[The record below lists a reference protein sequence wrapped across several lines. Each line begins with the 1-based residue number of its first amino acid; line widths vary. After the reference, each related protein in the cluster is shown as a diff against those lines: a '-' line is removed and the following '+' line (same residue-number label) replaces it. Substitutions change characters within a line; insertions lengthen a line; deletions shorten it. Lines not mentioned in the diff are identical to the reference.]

1 MVVTRTWTSRVEKEL
16 RAKLKTENINSL
28 EEISFK
34 DKRNKAIADRCCAVS
49 RGDGRMVGYFHS
61 DGDEPCHCL
70 FSGPQSP
77 VLVSLPSPLHPTVF
91 LPMSS
96 ERDFSKIPIT
106 KGHDLITFKRHSRP
120 SCGAGRPLPVNSLP
134 ASHHWFSPTRSRI
147 LASSQSSS
155 CTVCSSSPGFAFDLP
170 GSAPPRLPALQS
182 DFLAPRGCLPF
193 QPPTVSLPR
202 SGHLHT
208 LPLILLQPDQMHFI

>member
-1 MVVTRTWTSRVEKEL
+1 MVVTRTWTSRAEKEL
-16 RAKLKTENINSL
+16 KAKLKTENINSS

-70 FSGPQSP
+70 SSGPQSP
-77 VLVSLPSPLHPTVF
+77 VLVSLPSPLHPTVL

-96 ERDFSKIPIT
+96 ERDFSKVPIT

-120 SCGAGRPLPVNSLP
+120 SCGAERPLPVTSLP
-134 ASHHWFSPTRSRI
+134 ASHHWFSQQGA
-147 LASSQSSS
+147 AS
-155 CTVCSSSPGFAFDLP
+155 LP
-170 GSAPPRLPALQS
+170 VPSLPPALCVHPAQGSHLTFPVLHLPDSLLCSQTSSHHAGVHLSDHLQS
-182 DFLAPRGCLPF
+182 PCHALVISTRCP
-193 QPPTVSLPR
+193 S
-202 SGHLHT
+202 S
-208 LPLILLQPDQMHFI
+208 